1 MTGEDFGSA
10 EQMDN
15 EVEGMDM
22 QIKEG
27 VTLGVGSREV
37 LKVITDKVLL
47 VQPFPKKLNGRGIT
61 LLQTHH
67 CRGRGMKSLKGNESI
82 EFCERLAGRF
92 LNEQ

>member
-47 VQPFPKKLNGRGIT
+47 VQPFP
-61 LLQTHH
+61 
-67 CRGRGMKSLKGNESI
+67 
-82 EFCERLAGRF
+82 
-92 LNEQ
+92 

>member
-27 VTLGVGSREV
+27 ITLWIVAGEIMEI
-37 LKVITDKVLL
+37 VIDKSLL
-47 VQPFPKKLNGRGIT
+47 CKPFPKDLYGR
-61 LLQTHH
+61 
-67 CRGRGMKSLKGNESI
+67 SI
-82 EFCERLAGRF
+82 SF
-92 LNEQ
+92 L